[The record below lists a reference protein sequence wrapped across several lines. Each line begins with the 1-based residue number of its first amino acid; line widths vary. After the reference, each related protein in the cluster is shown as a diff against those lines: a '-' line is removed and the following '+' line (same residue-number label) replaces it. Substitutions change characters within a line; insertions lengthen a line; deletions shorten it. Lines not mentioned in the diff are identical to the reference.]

1 MSAST
6 LRSQVLLG
14 VTRWIDSYAG
24 DNAELFHGPQ
34 RMDLVRSFPF
44 MVLHLS
50 VLAVIWVGWSWMAVG
65 FATAFYLVRMFF
77 ITGFY
82 HRYFSHRSYTTSRAG
97 QFAIALLGATCVQR
111 GPLWWAAH
119 HRLPHQ
125 RSDEEDDVHSPIQHG
140 FLWSHIGWITS
151 KANFPTR
158 LDVVPDLAKYPE
170 LRFLDRF
177 DTVVPI
183 ALITGMGLLGGWLGS
198 AFPGLGTSG
207 PQMIVWGFCISTLA
221 LFHASCTIN
230 SLAHKMGKRRYV
242 TGDESRN
249 SFLLAL
255 LTFGE
260 GWHNNHHHY
269 PGSAAQAHY
278 WWEVDLTYYLL
289 KMMSWVG
296 IIWDLHPVPER
307 VRGRQLESA

>member
-1 MSAST
+1 MPAAS

-24 DNAELFHGPQ
+24 ENAELLHGPQ

-44 MVLHLS
+44 MFLHLS
-50 VLAVIWVGWSWMAVG
+50 VLAVIWVGWSWTAVG
-65 FATAFYLVRMFF
+65 VAAAFYLVRMFF

-119 HRLPHQ
+119 HRLHHQ

-177 DTVVPI
+177 DTIVPI
-183 ALITGMGLLGGWLGS
+183 ALITGMGLLGGWLRS
-198 AFPGLGTSG
+198 AFPELGTSG

-230 SLAHKMGKRRYV
+230 SLAHKMGKRRYK

-269 PGSAAQAHY
+269 PGAAAQAHY

-289 KMMSWVG
+289 KMMSWAG

-307 VRGRQLESA
+307 VRDRQLESA

>member
-1 MSAST
+1 MSVTT
-6 LRSQVLLG
+6 LRSNFLLG
-14 VTRWIDSYAG
+14 ITRWIDSYAG

-50 VLAVIWVGWSWMAVG
+50 VLAVFWVGWSWTAVG
-65 FATAFYLVRMFF
+65 VATAFYLVRMFF

-82 HRYFSHRSYTTSRAG
+82 HRYFSHRSFSTSRAG
-97 QFAIALLGATCVQR
+97 QFILALLGATCVQR

-119 HRLPHQ
+119 HRLHHQ

-158 LDVVPDLAKYPE
+158 LDVVPDLAKYRE
-170 LRFLDRF
+170 LTFLDRF

-183 ALITGMGLLGGWLGS
+183 ALIAGMGFLGGWLRTN
-198 AFPGLGTSG
+198 FPELGTSG

-230 SLAHKMGKRRYV
+230 SLAHKMGKRRYA

-289 KMMSWVG
+289 KMMSWAG

-307 VRGRQLESA
+307 ARARQLESA